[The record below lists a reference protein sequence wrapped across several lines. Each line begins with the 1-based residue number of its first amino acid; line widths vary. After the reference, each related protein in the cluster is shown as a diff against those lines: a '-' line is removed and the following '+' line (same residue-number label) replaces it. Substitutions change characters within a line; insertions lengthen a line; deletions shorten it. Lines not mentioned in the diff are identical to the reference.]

1 MVIHKSARQEKW
13 LAKRPN
19 STDAATL
26 VAQLQTIRQEEESGR
41 DVRRRVV
48 D

>member
-1 MVIHKSARQEKW
+1 MVIRKSARQEKW
-13 LAKRPN
+13 LAKRPD
-19 STDAATL
+19 STDATTL
-26 VAQLQTIRQEEESGR
+26 VAQLQPIRQEEESRR